1 MNDNSDKN
9 QKNILRALENTIVFR
24 SPKKTL
30 STFGPTELK
39 YFMITTPSYLD
50 NDIKQ
55 DESVVR
61 EGIVYAEKPD
71 LVTPYYM
78 LNLDGFSNEAKEY
91 LNYLKDYYGAN
102 SPGLLYTYRKDE
114 GKLEIVNDSV
124 EIVASRIASDLD
136 KRSVS
141 SAVVLTGQDE
151 LWDVFLFKYIYD
163 YTAKSSMENVRD
175 LNRFGLLDD
184 DPRLNIPKGIVQK
197 IENLFMQV
205 NQGLNPEIL
214 HAELLRWGLFE
225 YYEDR
230 FYRIFNR

>member
-151 LWDVFLFKYIYD
+151 LWDVCLFKYIYD

-175 LNRFGLLDD
+175 LTRFGLLDD

>member
-9 QKNILRALENTIVFR
+9 QKNILRALENTIVVR

-151 LWDVFLFKYIYD
+151 LWDVCLFKYIYD